1 MSRNDDGF
9 NLDDMMEIFGDA
21 MPATP
26 KAPVATAS
34 VMAPKPVA
42 TPALA
47 TEDDGLSADE
57 QALLEA
63 YEKQKQ
69 DKRRREDEA
78 KKKKDEDAK
87 RILEEYERAQA
98 EAKAKDER
106 ERRDREAKRQA
117 ELEELKKKE
126 EFKLDAE
133 RLAEEERK
141 IIEDFEREAASQK
154 IKQEADRKAQEA
166 SAQAELQRLA
176 EQQHAE
182 TQKREAEEA
191 SKEAALQAQAQA
203 QSVGKKDSRL
213 LELLAKA
220 QQDLQAAALP
230 PLPGGGAEAPAAKG
244 GPKASDVILDVELKE
259 NEAFCLMLDETRK
272 AMFTFLAPLIG
283 IKAANNM
290 LNKSVEK
297 ARSKAPIVLKDA
309 NWRMDGSLR
318 DDGSVDPERLLKNVA
333 SLPVATRVDD
343 YLAGFRELVTI
354 RIKAVEAGLG
364 ATTSGEMKNRV
375 LATRDGLKSKAI
387 DPRWLELFFSEVVN

>member
-1 MSRNDDGF
+1 
-9 NLDDMMEIFGDA
+9 MMEIFGDA
-21 MPATP
+21 VPAAP
-26 KAPVATAS
+26 KAPVATAPAA
-34 VMAPKPVA
+34 APKPVA
-42 TPALA
+42 APVQTAPVSD
-47 TEDDGLSADE
+47 DDGLSADE
-57 QALLEA
+57 MALLEA

-69 DKRRREDEA
+69 EKRRREDEA
-78 KKKKDEDAK
+78 KKKKEEDAK

-98 EAKAKDER
+98 EAKAKEER
-106 ERRDREAKRQA
+106 ERKEREAKRQA

-141 IIEDFEREAASQK
+141 IIEDFEREAAAQK
-154 IKQEADRKAQEA
+154 IKQEEERKAKEA
-166 SAQAELQRLA
+166 AAQAELQRLA
-176 EQQHAE
+176 EQQQAE
-182 TQKREAEEA
+182 AQKREAEEA
-191 SKEAALQAQAQA
+191 SKEAELQAQAQA

-220 QQDLQAAALP
+220 QQDLQNNALP
-230 PLPGGGAEAPAAKG
+230 PLPGGGAAAPAPAAKA
-244 GPKASDVILDVELKE
+244 GPSASDVLLDIELKE

-297 ARSKAPIVLKDA
+297 ARTKAPIALKDA

-333 SLPVATRVDD
+333 NLPVATRVND
-343 YLAGFRELVTI
+343 YLTGFHELVAI

-375 LATRDGLKSKAI
+375 LATRDVIKTKPI
-387 DPRWLELFFSEVVN
+387 DPRWVELFFTEVVG